1 MTITINGKKQ
11 PFINFIK
18 SEQEFIELIKEVYNK
33 VNFNNES
40 INSSILRMYEK
51 LKNEDGGVR
60 YLRLD
65 RWFPKEFGFR
75 HSNRF
80 TIGYWIERG
89 FSENEFNQSIKEKS
103 DITSKSSTKFRKK
116 QSIDN
121 SKFISGYSNTF
132 RFNTQM
138 FESEVLP
145 KCNLCQSDL
154 SVYKSTRLEIPVWKI
169 SGCSNENCDT
179 RSTRSKNILWESF
192 LPADTYN
199 VLKTNLKSVKRS
211 FSLDFW
217 INKGMSEGEAIEK
230 QKEIQSNNSKKVK
243 SRPGKSK
250 KRLKEKGYTDEE
262 IRIACLTMANTD
274 YWINRGY
281 SIEESNSKVREHQ
294 SNAAKSV
301 DFEKRI
307 LPSNLEYWTKKGF
320 TEEESKEKVRESQ
333 TTFSK
338 EICINKFGYE
348 KGIEVFNKRT
358 KKWLNSLLK
367 NGNFTIGYSS
377 ISQVLFNEIGG
388 ILVDR
393 EFSYATNGG
402 EFKIKRGDGGYYVY
416 DFIDIKN
423 HKIIEYNGDMYH
435 GNPLKYSEDDN
446 PHPFRKNITARMM
459 WDRDLDKTNLAK
471 SNGFDVLTI
480 WDSDFRYKGDEK
492 RRSVIQ
498 KCIDFL
504 NE

>member
-11 PFINFIK
+11 PFTNFIK

-33 VNFNNES
+33 VNFNNGS
-40 INSSILRMYEK
+40 INSSILRMYDK

-65 RWFPKEFGFR
+65 RWFPKEFGFK

-80 TIGYWIERG
+80 TLEYWIERG
-89 FSENEFNQSIKEKS
+89 FSENEFKQSIKEKS
-103 DITSKSSTKFRKK
+103 EITSKSL
-116 QSIDN
+116 SISKRIKSLNN
-121 SKFISGYSNTF
+121 SKFTSGYSNTF
-132 RFNTQM
+132 RFNTKM

-145 KCNLCQSDL
+145 KCNLCQNDL
-154 SVYKSTRLEIPVWKI
+154 SVYRSTRLEIPVWKI
-169 SGCSNENCDT
+169 SGCSNENCIT
-179 RSTRSKNILWESF
+179 RSTRSKNILWEAF
-192 LPADTYN
+192 LPIDTYN
-199 VLKTNLKSVKRS
+199 ILKNNLKSVKRA

-217 INKGMSEGEAIEK
+217 ISKGMSENEAREK

-274 YWINRGY
+274 YWVNRGY
-281 SIEESNSKVREHQ
+281 SIEESNSKVNKHQ

-307 LPSNLEYWTKKGF
+307 LPSNLEYWTRQGL
-320 TEEESKEKVRESQ
+320 TEEESREKVRESQ

-348 KGIEVFNKRT
+348 KGIEVWKNRQIKWSNSY
-358 KKWLNSLLK
+358 KKSNFSKISQKLFHQIYDIIKYNHTDVYFATIK
-367 NGNFTIGYSS
+367 NGEVDNSGSNNEFRLPLNESFILPDFFIPS
-377 ISQVLFNEIGG
+377 IS
-388 ILVDR
+388 
-393 EFSYATNGG
+393 
-402 EFKIKRGDGGYYVY
+402 
-416 DFIDIKN
+416 
-423 HKIIEYNGDMYH
+423 KIIEFDGVYYH
-435 GNPLKYSEDDN
+435 RSTPENDKREKLRDRNILKSGYLVLHISESEYL
-446 PHPFRKNITARMM
+446 KNNNI
-459 WDRDLDKTNLAK
+459 
-471 SNGFDVLTI
+471 I
-480 WDSDFRYKGDEK
+480 
-492 RRSVIQ
+492 IQ